1 MVVMPCVDFA
11 KVAALLRSRL
21 PRGHA
26 SPQHSHKN
34 RVGRHE
40 DLPSDVTQPRSH
52 AASERTF
59 PKGNTIGKK
68 QCSLLALD
76 AMWLPFSLLTNHPMG
91 RTLVCTTPAVFYV
104 QKSNNEQ

>member
-40 DLPSDVTQPRSH
+40 DLPSDATQPRRIRANISQREHDWQETVFVVGTGRYVVALLSINKSSDGSH
-52 AASERTF
+52 ARLHNPSCF
-59 PKGNTIGKK
+59 LCPKK
-68 QCSLLALD
+68 Q
-76 AMWLPFSLLTNHPMG
+76 
-91 RTLVCTTPAVFYV
+91 
-104 QKSNNEQ
+104 Q